1 VAQLHPVTECCATLY
16 GHPLAAFLMGD
27 SFHPGGLEL
36 TLELARAA
44 AVSEGQRVL
53 DAGSGRGVSS
63 VFLAETMGCRVT
75 GLTIEATG
83 VEEGQAHAAA
93 QGVSE
98 RVEFVQGDI
107 IDMPVN
113 LTAFDAVVME
123 CVLSTLPDRHE
134 ALLRIRDVLKPGGTL
149 AITDVTRE
157 GEVPEELEG
166 VTAAALCL
174 AGAISLTGYAGAI
187 ESAGFTVEETRD
199 LPDAVGRFIDRARNG
214 LMLAEIAVGLGKL
227 DVPAT
232 TLEPAK
238 RAVKVARDPR
248 VKVGWAMRCWWPER
262 RLRSDRVAQRSR
274 SGGNRLLRL
283 ARFSIA
289 SFISGTCVRIMRSTI
304 SFA

>member
-1 VAQLHPVTECCATLY
+1 MTQLHPITECCSTLY

-27 SFHPGGLEL
+27 SFHPGGLGL

-44 AVSEGQRVL
+44 GVSHGQRVL

-63 VFLAETMGCRVT
+63 VFLGETLGCRVT
-75 GLTIEATG
+75 GLTIEAAG
-83 VEEGQAHAAA
+83 VAEGEAHATA

-98 RVEFVQGDI
+98 RVAFVQGDI
-107 IDMPVN
+107 MDMPAN
-113 LTAFDAVVME
+113 LTAFDTVVME
-123 CVLSTLPDRHE
+123 CVLSTLPNKHE

-174 AGAISLTGYAGAI
+174 AGAISLIGYARAI
-187 ESAGFTVEETRD
+187 EDAGFAVEEARD
-199 LPDAVGRFIDRARNG
+199 LPDTVGGFIDKARNG

-238 RAVKVARDPR
+238 RAVKAARGLASDGRLGYALLVAR
-248 VKVGWAMRCWWPER
+248 A
-262 RLRSDRVAQRSR
+262 LTA
-274 SGGNRLLRL
+274 
-283 ARFSIA
+283 
-289 SFISGTCVRIMRSTI
+289 T
-304 SFA
+304 